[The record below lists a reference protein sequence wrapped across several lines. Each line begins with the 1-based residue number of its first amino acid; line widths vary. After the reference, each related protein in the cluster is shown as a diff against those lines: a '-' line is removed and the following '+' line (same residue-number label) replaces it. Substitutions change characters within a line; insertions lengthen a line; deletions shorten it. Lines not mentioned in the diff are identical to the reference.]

1 MSFSSNIAELKYLVI
16 VHEFDYDQLY
26 VYLNIVSAALI
37 EAK

>member
-16 VHEFDYDQLY
+16 VPEFDYDQLY
-26 VYLNIVSAALI
+26 VYLNIVSAAPI